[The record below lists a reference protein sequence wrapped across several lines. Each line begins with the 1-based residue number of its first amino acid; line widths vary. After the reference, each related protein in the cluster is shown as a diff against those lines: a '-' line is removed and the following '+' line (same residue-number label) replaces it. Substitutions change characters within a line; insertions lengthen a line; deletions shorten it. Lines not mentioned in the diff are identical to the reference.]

1 MDYHPTKAALFKPHL
16 MPALPPVGVWSL
28 DARCAEFSRLAY
40 FRFEAGQRQQLEDA
54 VSSHGFTG
62 FESFEDV
69 ATASQGFAAVTS
81 DGVAIIAIRG
91 TEKVAPASML
101 ARLVQGLPFDL
112 WTDAKI
118 GMAGWAGSG
127 KVHIGFRNA
136 FDALIPKIKD
146 WLQVHPHQRIV
157 VTGHSLGAAIATLV
171 AGVLPDAELVTFGS
185 PRVGNADFAAS
196 LNAREVRRY
205 VDCCDVVTKVPPPL
219 IGYEHIA
226 GGRYVDRAG
235 TVLKAYPEAAW
246 ISDDQ
251 AKAIRDYWKKY
262 AWRMGNNWFRS
273 LSDHAPINYVSALR
287 GLRS

>member
-1 MDYHPTKAALFKPHL
+1 M
-16 MPALPPVGVWSL
+16 
-28 DARCAEFSRLAY
+28 C
-40 FRFEAGQRQQLEDA
+40 
-54 VSSHGFTG
+54 SS
-62 FESFEDV
+62 DL
-69 ATASQGFAAVTS
+69 GFAAVS
-81 DGVAIIAIRG
+81 ADGVAIIAIRG

-101 ARLVQGLPFDL
+101 VRLVKGLPFDL

-118 GMAGWAGSG
+118 RMEGWAGSG

-136 FDALIPKIKD
+136 YDALRPKIDD
-146 WLQVHPHQRIV
+146 WLKSHPHQRLI

-171 AGVLPDAELVTFGS
+171 AGVEPDAELVTFGS

-196 LNAREVRRY
+196 LTAREVRRY

-226 GGRYVDRAG
+226 GGRYIDRTG
-235 TVLKAYPEAAW
+235 SVLEDYPEAAS

-251 AKAIRDYWKKY
+251 AKAKWDYWKKY
-262 AWRMGNNWFRS
+262 AWKLGNNWFRS

-287 GLRS
+287 GLRR